1 MPNFDSSIPN
11 IARIYDAMLGGKDN
25 FAVDREAADRLVELE
40 PLSPLYAR
48 EHRRYIG
55 RAIEVVAGRG
65 VRQFLDVG
73 TGLPTMDN
81 VHQIAQR
88 RAPGSRV
95 VYVDNDPNVCAH
107 ARALLADDVDVAVV
121 EEDLRRP
128 ERILAGAAGS
138 MELDEPMC
146 VLVTG
151 VLHFVPDDDDPFGAV
166 GCLVEAMAPGSFLV
180 ISHITDERVRD
191 TRPSDNRSGLAV
203 YARSNAPMHPRNRV
217 VVERF
222 LRGLE
227 VVDPGITCISEWAN
241 PDPPLIHEELRGVWL
256 AAVARKP

>member
-1 MPNFDSSIPN
+1 MSPNFDVPN

-25 FAVDREAADRLVELE
+25 FAVDREAAERLTELE

-55 RAIEVVAGRG
+55 RAIGVLAERG
-65 VRQFLDVG
+65 IRQFLDVG

-81 VHQIAQR
+81 VHQIAHR

-107 ARALLADDVDVAVV
+107 ARALLAEDAGVAVL
-121 EEDLRRP
+121 EEDLRFP
-128 ERILAGAAGS
+128 ERILDGARAS
-138 MELDEPMC
+138 LDMDEPMC
-146 VLVTG
+146 LLVTG
-151 VLHFVPDDDDPFGAV
+151 ILHFVPDDDDPFGAV
-166 GCLVEAMAPGSFLV
+166 GRLVEAMAPGSFLV

-203 YARSNAPMHPRNRV
+203 YAKSNAPMHPRNRV
-217 VVERF
+217 DVERF

-227 VVDPGITCISEWAN
+227 IVEPGVTCISEWAN
-241 PDPPLIHEELRGVWL
+241 PDPPLLHEELRGVWL
-256 AAVARKP
+256 AAVARKT